1 MPFVNGM
8 QCGWNTKSWEQDS
21 SIKYGYKNLKRMGN
35 ADMKGKIRVYARW
48 RPLSE
53 KEHREN
59 QRNVLSSPDEF
70 TLEHPWKE
78 DKPKQHQF
86 DHVFD
91 QFATQEQIFN
101 DTKVY
106 TQNLSL
112 FLFCGCLVCID
123 NLFCSREGC

>member
-1 MPFVNGM
+1 
-8 QCGWNTKSWEQDS
+8 
-21 SIKYGYKNLKRMGN
+21 MGN

-112 FLFCGCLVCID
+112 FLFCCCLVCID
-123 NLFCSREGC
+123 NLFLL